1 MDFRTSFRYCHLHGQ
16 RYDTKFELWGHV
28 HNADGRSLFTRRAIF
43 EIGFSTLVLLNA
55 YTNLEPDIEGVTENG
70 VRKDIPIWEITSEN
84 LLATANRTFNTK
96 GVEMNDRTI
105 INMSARIVQPGQLN
119 VRVWV
124 VANQPDRELT
134 DGLVWVAHND
144 ENPGNVD
151 WP

>member
-28 HNADGRSLFTRRAIF
+28 NDSEGKSLFTRRAIF

-55 YTNLEPDIEGVTENG
+55 YTRIQPDIEGVTENG
-70 VRKDIPIWEITSEN
+70 ERKDIPVWEITSEN
-84 LLATANRTFNTK
+84 LLETANRTFVTK
-96 GVEMNDRTI
+96 GVAMNDRTI

-124 VANQPDRELT
+124 VSNNRDQSLNND
-134 DGLVWVAHND
+134 LVWVAHND